1 MTRSDPIQSDP
12 IVGSDELLTLPSLS
26 RTYKIGLH
34 TLRRAAA
41 SGALPVYMC
50 GSNWARVRRSEFEVW
65 LKSTRLTFFGA
76 NEDRPSEEKT

>member
-1 MTRSDPIQSDP
+1 MTRPAPIQSDP
-12 IVGSDELLTLPSLS
+12 IVRSDEFLTLPSLS

-50 GSNWARVRRSEFEVW
+50 GSNWPRVRRAEFEAW
-65 LKSTRLTFFGA
+65 LASTRLQTV
-76 NEDRPSEEKT
+76 EEERVEA